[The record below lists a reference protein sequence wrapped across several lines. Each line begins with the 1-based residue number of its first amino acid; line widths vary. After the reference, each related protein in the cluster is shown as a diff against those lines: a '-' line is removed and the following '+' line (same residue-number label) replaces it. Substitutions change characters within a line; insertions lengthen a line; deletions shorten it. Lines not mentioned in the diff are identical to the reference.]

1 MVHVQIVEAVG
12 ADRKKAVHA
21 INKFFVD
28 RFWDSIL
35 AIPAYQKVS
44 VSVIN
49 LIGSRVIKDLIQ
61 IHSLNFN
68 ISENV

>member
-28 RFWDSIL
+28 RF
-35 AIPAYQKVS
+35 
-44 VSVIN
+44 
-49 LIGSRVIKDLIQ
+49 
-61 IHSLNFN
+61 
-68 ISENV
+68 